1 MKGKSRPRVFSGS
14 YFSKMDAVIL
24 VSIDV
29 KKHQDQLLP
38 SQNVVVVKE
47 TERAR
52 KLGGWSGVY
61 ALFLRGS

>member
-1 MKGKSRPRVFSGS
+1 
-14 YFSKMDAVIL
+14 MDAVIL

-61 ALFLRGS
+61 ALFLRCS